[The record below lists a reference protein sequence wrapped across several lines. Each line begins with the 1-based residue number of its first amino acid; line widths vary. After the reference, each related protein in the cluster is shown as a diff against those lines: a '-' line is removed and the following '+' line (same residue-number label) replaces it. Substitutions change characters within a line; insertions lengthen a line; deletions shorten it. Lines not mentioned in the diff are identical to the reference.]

1 MNGTD
6 IELLRREMDTLWGT
20 DLYGRPSHSQP
31 LVAVAV
37 AGGSRYV
44 RLSCSLPFEVRR
56 RLDQLDPQEAESS
69 PEALIERF
77 RELLP
82 FAASGYGGGPSYV
95 FEGKRIP
102 ETDISGLRI
111 VSSDDADIEF
121 LRAVRPDPWWEV
133 EEWDDFLA
141 GRIGPWAVGVREG
154 RVAALCHT
162 PVASSVAAEAG
173 VWTHPDERGRG
184 WAGLVTSEWARVAGK
199 EFETLFYS
207 ARFDNVASQ
216 AVARKLGLR
225 PIGAIWQILWPDPQA
240 QT

>member
-31 LVAVAV
+31 LVALAV
-37 AGGSRYV
+37 AGGSRCV
-44 RLSCSLPFEVRR
+44 RLSPSLPVEVRR
-56 RLDQLDPQEAESS
+56 RLDQLDLQEAESS

-95 FEGKRIP
+95 FDGERTP
-102 ETDISGLRI
+102 EPTNPELRI
-111 VSSDDADIEF
+111 LSSEESDIEF
-121 LRAVRPDPWWEV
+121 LRTARPEPWWEA

-207 ARFDNVASQ
+207 TRFDNVASQ

-225 PIGAIWQILWPDPQA
+225 PIGAIWQLHAADPQA